1 MKQMIK
7 IIRKVDIEKQYE
19 HILRLELDYELATL
33 YTAMKENNEVDMEKS
48 KERLQEIHEELEGLM
63 HMRNKKFIPCKKSL
77 AECSDSK

>member
-33 YTAMKENNEVDMEKS
+33 YAAMKENNEVDMEKS
-48 KERLQEIHEELEGLM
+48 KKRLQEIHEELEGL
-63 HMRNKKFIPCKKSL
+63 H
-77 AECSDSK
+77 AYA

>member
-33 YTAMKENNEVDMEKS
+33 YTAMKEKNEVDMKKS
-48 KERLQEIHEELEGLM
+48 KKRLQEIHEELEGL
-63 HMRNKKFIPCKKSL
+63 H
-77 AECSDSK
+77 AYA

>member
-33 YTAMKENNEVDMEKS
+33 YTAMKENNEVDMQKS
-48 KERLQEIHEELEGLM
+48 KERLQEIHEELEGL
-63 HMRNKKFIPCKKSL
+63 H
-77 AECSDSK
+77 AYA